1 METTLPILNST
12 GTRAG
17 DYELKANCLEEERGD
32 QAVHDVVVAFLAKLR
47 AGTAKTKTK
56 GEVSGGGRKP
66 WKQKGTGRARAGSIR
81 SPIWRGG
88 GITFGPQPRSYAKAV
103 NRSLR
108 RLALKR
114 TFTERLKENAIIIV
128 DTIDLPEVKTKQMA
142 EYLNR
147 IGAGQDALIVL
158 DDLSRN
164 VVLTAN
170 NLPGIEIMKA
180 STVNPYWMLLFK
192 KIVFTRPALDLFVK
206 RLNAERT
213 EP

>member
-12 GTRAG
+12 GTQTG
-17 DYELKANCLEEERGD
+17 DYELKANCLEEAKGD

-88 GITFGPQPRSYAKAV
+88 GITFGPQPRSYAKDV

-128 DTIDLPEVKTKQMA
+128 DSIDLPEIKTKCMT
-142 EYLNR
+142 EYLKR
-147 IGAGQDALIVL
+147 IGAGNDTLIVL
-158 DDLSRN
+158 DELTRN

-170 NLPGIEIMKA
+170 NLPGVEIMKA
-180 STVNPYWMLLFK
+180 TSVNPYWMLLFK
-192 KIVFTRPALDLFVK
+192 KIVFTRPALDLFIK
-206 RLNAERT
+206 RLNAERA
-213 EP
+213 EV